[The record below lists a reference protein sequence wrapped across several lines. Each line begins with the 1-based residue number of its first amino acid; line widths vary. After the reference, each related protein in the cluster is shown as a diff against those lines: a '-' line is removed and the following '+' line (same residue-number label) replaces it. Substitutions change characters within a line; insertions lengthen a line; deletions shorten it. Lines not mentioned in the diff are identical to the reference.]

1 MRECSR
7 VLALTLW
14 ICLIKKKKKEE
25 EKRTLE
31 LSLCNEV
38 WIKTVVIFCITA
50 KINTFI
56 HCIWTVLM
64 TTKKALWGCM
74 SCVGTA
80 GILHLWLALGR
91 LGCWDTT
98 VGITCPR
105 GHILTQRGL
114 MTLLCVTLPA
124 IVLMQLTLFRVRGSE
139 RPCVNWHDQKGESM
153 SVCVPAEF
161 PYRDL

>member
-1 MRECSR
+1 MLQTMLPQWLHQRQKTNVNWMRECSR

-14 ICLIKKKKKEE
+14 ICLIKKKKEEE

-114 MTLLCVTLPA
+114 MTLLCYITRNSLNAVDS
-124 IVLMQLTLFRVRGSE
+124 I
-139 RPCVNWHDQKGESM
+139 
-153 SVCVPAEF
+153 
-161 PYRDL
+161 